1 MAGDEKTAEEGPNV
15 DEHRV
20 FLRNLLGITEED
32 LRLYFGEK
40 YGAVLKVKLMK
51 GKRANFGFVCVE
63 NDDVVENIVMESP
76 HAIKNQMVEAEV
88 AFEKAEAGD
97 DAAEAAEEEE
107 AAPKAPTTAAEI
119 DAAVQ

>member
-20 FLRNLLGITEED
+20 FLRNLLGINEED
-32 LRLYFGEK
+32 LVTYLGEK

-76 HAIKNQMVEAEV
+76 HAIKTQMVEAEV
-88 AFEKAEAGD
+88 ARDKAEAGD
-97 DAAEAAEEEE
+97 DAAE
-107 AAPKAPTTAAEI
+107 
-119 DAAVQ
+119 DAA